1 MFYKIGSERAYD
13 VEPVY
18 YVYHLVNPL
27 TDVPFYVGK
36 GKNRRCYQHLTDK
49 MSYSRNKRLTGHI
62 RNLRDAGI
70 EPKIIKIKECMNE
83 ESAFLLEEVE
93 ILKYGRIGFDDG
105 GVLLN
110 FLISNRPERKMG
122 PDNGFYG
129 KQHTEETKRL
139 ISVANTGS
147 IRSPEH
153 RRSISA
159 AQKGKPKS
167 EEHRRKIAEKS
178 RGRTVKEE
186 TKEKLREYNLR
197 EDVLRKNIE
206 SKQKEWIVT
215 KPDGNEEFV
224 INLSDYCVEHNLC
237 RAKMYSVASGN
248 ANHHKGYKCRKVD
261 GQ

>member
-1 MFYKIGSERAYD
+1 MFYKKDSERVYD

-18 YVYHLVNPL
+18 YVYYLVNPI

-49 MSYSRNKRLTGHI
+49 MQYSRNKRLTGHI

-70 EPKIIKIKECMNE
+70 EPKIIKIKEDMKE
-83 ESAFLLEEVE
+83 EDAFLLEEVE
-93 ILKYGRIGFDDG
+93 ILKYGRIGFDDD

-110 FLISNRPERKMG
+110 FFISNRPERKIG

-129 KQHTEETKRL
+129 KQHTEETKRI
-139 ISVANTGS
+139 ISEANTGL
-147 IRSPEH
+147 IRSPEQ
-153 RRSISA
+153 RKRISE

-167 EEHRRKIAEKS
+167 EEHRRKIGEKS
-178 RGRTVKEE
+178 RGRVIKEE
-186 TKEKLREYNLR
+186 TKEKLREHNLR
-197 EDVLRKNIE
+197 EEVLRKNIE

-215 KPDGNEEFV
+215 KPDGVEEFV
-224 INLSDYCVEHNLC
+224 INLSDYCVEHDLN
-237 RAKMYSVASGN
+237 RSKMYSVASGDRN
-248 ANHHKGYKCRKVD
+248 RHKGYKCRKVD